1 MQRLVDLWYQRSFRS
16 VLYQGLFL
24 IILLWC
30 LASFWQILQ
39 NNLDERGITLGFDF
53 LQDTAGFN
61 IIQRLIAYDEQ
72 SNYFQ
77 VFLVGLLNTLLVSVL
92 GIIFA
97 TILGFL
103 VGIARVSS
111 FGLIRG
117 LATLFIESI
126 RNVPLLLQLF
136 IWYFVVL
143 RAAPYPQKAI
153 NFFNSI
159 YISNR
164 GIYLPSPEIGNQAL
178 AYIVVLLLALCSS
191 FICLRCNKNTCL
203 LKGKRRSLF
212 FLLGVFSAL
221 SALIA
226 LILLVTSVKWQIP
239 VLGRF
244 NFEQGFNLLPEFLA
258 LLIALSIYTAA
269 YIAEVVRMG
278 IRSVPK
284 AQWEAA
290 LSLGFSSW
298 QTLRLIIIPQSLKV
312 ILPPLT
318 NQYLNLIKNSS
329 LAAAIAYPDLV
340 SIFAGTALNQ
350 TGHAVEIIAIT
361 MGVYLLMS
369 LIISVL
375 MLKFERATKWGQRL

>member
-30 LASFWQILQ
+30 LSSFWHVLQ

-77 VFLVGLLNTLLVSVL
+77 VFVVGLLNTLLVSVL

-97 TILGFL
+97 TLIGFL
-103 VGIARVSS
+103 IGIARVSS

-136 IWYFVVL
+136 VWYFVVL
-143 RAAPYPQKAI
+143 RAAPYPQQAI

-178 AYIVVLLLALCSS
+178 FYIFVLLLALCSS